1 MLPDI
6 NARRR
11 LLEQL
16 ALQRLQGSGPE
27 LSPGRPIAGLPTGP
41 LPGLGAEP
49 LGPTP
54 GKPNLGVGGPGEYF
68 PAGPPQPGYAPT
80 GQPIMPHPLPGR
92 PNLGGPPRPVHPPPR
107 GIPPKSYPHAGP
119 GPEIQSHPTH
129 PLPVGVGPGV
139 SGTGYG
145 QGHGSTGPQ
154 PHDLPTPPH
163 PDGVA
168 QQRRKRSNSR
178 GF

>member
-27 LSPGRPIAGLPTGP
+27 LSPGRPLAGLPTGP

-54 GKPNLGVGGPGEYF
+54 GKPNLGGGIPPQGGPG
-68 PAGPPQPGYAPT
+68 PGR
-80 GQPIMPHPLPGR
+80 PIMPQLEGSDVMFPS
-92 PNLGGPPRPVHPPPR
+92 GPYHPPPR
-107 GIPPKSYPHAGP
+107 GIPPKAYPP
-119 GPEIQSHPTH
+119 HPVH
-129 PLPVGVGPGV
+129 PLPVGVGQGSVV